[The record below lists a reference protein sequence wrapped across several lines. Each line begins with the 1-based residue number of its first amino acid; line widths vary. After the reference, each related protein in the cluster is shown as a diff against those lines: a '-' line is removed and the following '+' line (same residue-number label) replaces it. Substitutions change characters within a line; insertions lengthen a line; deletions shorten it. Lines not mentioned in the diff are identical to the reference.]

1 MGYIYG
7 SLLMAYPQD
16 PENHE
21 AVKAAN
27 ASSSRPDRSGAILD
41 ELSRR
46 IVELGE
52 NQVFFRL

>member
-1 MGYIYG
+1 
-7 SLLMAYPQD
+7 MAYPQD

-27 ASSSRPDRSGAILD
+27 ASSSRPDRSGAMLD